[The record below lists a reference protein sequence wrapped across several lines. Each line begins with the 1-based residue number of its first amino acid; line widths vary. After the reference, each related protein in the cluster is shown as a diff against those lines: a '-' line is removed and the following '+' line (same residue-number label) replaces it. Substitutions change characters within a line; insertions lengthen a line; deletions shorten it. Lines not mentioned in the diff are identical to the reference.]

1 MTGYKPGDIVLVPYP
16 FGERAG
22 GKKRPVLI
30 VSSAELN
37 QSTGEVVI
45 AQITSRISTAARP
58 GDYSVQDWK
67 QANLPRPS
75 VVRSRLATMKS
86 SLILRRLG
94 ELTETDLESVT
105 LALRGA
111 ILNE

>member
-1 MTGYKPGDIVLVPYP
+1 MTDYKPGDIVLVPYP

-37 QSTGEVVI
+37 QSTGEIVI
-45 AQITSRISTAARP
+45 AQITSRTSTAVRP
-58 GDYSVQDWK
+58 GDYKVHDWK

-75 VVRSRLATMKS
+75 VVRSRLATMQS

-94 ELTETDLESVT
+94 ELTDTDLESVT
-105 LALRGA
+105 SALRGA
-111 ILNE
+111 ILTQ